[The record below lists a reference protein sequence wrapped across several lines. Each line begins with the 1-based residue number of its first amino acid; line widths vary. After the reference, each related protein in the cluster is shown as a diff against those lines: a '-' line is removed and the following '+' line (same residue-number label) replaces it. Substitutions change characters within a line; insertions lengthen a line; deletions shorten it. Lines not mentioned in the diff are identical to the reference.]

1 MQHENERNNDKDNE
15 GNKESAL
22 EIVVDDVSSADDQK
36 QRKHQSQNEDHPK
49 GVLVPR
55 DEEEGN
61 SEVEA
66 KDPNSDTR
74 ITETTI
80 AGTGT

>member
-1 MQHENERNNDKDNE
+1 MVN
-15 GNKESAL
+15 
-22 EIVVDDVSSADDQK
+22 DVSSADDLK

-61 SEVEA
+61 SEVKA
-66 KDPNSDTR
+66 KDPNGDTR
-74 ITETTI
+74 NAEATT
-80 AGTGT
+80 ADTGT